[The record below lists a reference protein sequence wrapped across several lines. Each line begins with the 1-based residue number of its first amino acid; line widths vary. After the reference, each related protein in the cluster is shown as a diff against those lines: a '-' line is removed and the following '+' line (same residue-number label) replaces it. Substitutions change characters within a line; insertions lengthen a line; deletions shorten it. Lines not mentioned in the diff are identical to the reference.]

1 LKKPL
6 PTLSLLPMRA
16 IALVWV
22 AVAAPW
28 PARADVFRVTESGD
42 LVAQTPIG
50 APAPARPAPAALQ
63 PSRGWTPP
71 SPAPS
76 AAVPTGAGTAAS
88 SDIAFIGGVAP
99 PASPRRAPPELRPHF
114 QAAAARFG
122 LSESLLNAVA
132 FTESRFRTG
141 AVSPA
146 GARGVMQLMPAT
158 ARDLGVDPADPVQNV
173 MGGARYL
180 RYLLDRFGN
189 NLELALAGYNAGPG
203 AVQRHN
209 GVPPYRETR
218 SYVRQVISRLADE
231 AAEEGR

>member
-1 LKKPL
+1 MRDL
-6 PTLSLLPMRA
+6 PRPFLLATALIGLS
-16 IALVWV
+16 
-22 AVAAPW
+22 APA
-28 PARADVFRVTESGD
+28 PASADVFRVTETGD
-42 LVAQTPIG
+42 MVAESPIG
-50 APAPARPAPAALQ
+50 APPVDRPAAAAL
-63 PSRGWTPP
+63 PASRGWTPP
-71 SPAPS
+71 VPA
-76 AAVPTGAGTAAS
+76 ATAVAQAGTPARTGIS
-88 SDIAFIGGVAP
+88 FIGGRTAP
-99 PASPRRAPPELRPHF
+99 APLRSAPPELRPHF

-132 FTESRFRTG
+132 FTESRFRTR

-146 GARGVMQLMPAT
+146 GARGVMQLMPGT

-189 NLELALAGYNAGPG
+189 NLELALAGYNAGPA

-209 GVPPYRETR
+209 GIPPYRETR

-231 AAEEGR
+231 AAAEGR